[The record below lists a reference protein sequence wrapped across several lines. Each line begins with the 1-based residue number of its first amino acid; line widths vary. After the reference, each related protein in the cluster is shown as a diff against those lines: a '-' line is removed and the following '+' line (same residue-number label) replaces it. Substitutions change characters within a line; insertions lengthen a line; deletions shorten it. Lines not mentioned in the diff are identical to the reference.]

1 MNQIDFQQIFP
12 LLEKNGVQYA
22 GLFGSRARGEERTDS
37 DIDLLVKFK
46 QPIGLFDF
54 AGLRLDLS
62 KALNQKVDLVTEAG
76 LSRHIRPFVMKDLQI
91 FYGQR

>member
-1 MNQIDFQQIFP
+1 MNQIDFKQIIP

-22 GLFGSRARGEERTDS
+22 GLFGSRARGEERPDS

-54 AGLRLDLS
+54 AGLQIDLS
-62 KALNQKVDLVTEAG
+62 DILKQKVDLVTEAG
-76 LSRHIRPFVMKDLQI
+76 LSRHIKPYVMKDLKV
-91 FYGQR
+91 FYGER